1 MDNINNITRIDFPK
15 SYETASACGFT
26 QWDQGQKLEIS
37 GLDISN
43 EIVEVHF
50 SLDEYN
56 GKAKR
61 RLGTVV
67 DGVIHV
73 DIPVFVLEGP
83 EYCGG
88 ETYNAYA
95 WIYVSDDE
103 SAETKRKIELEI
115 VARSKPEDYVTPEE
129 LSFLQQLEAYI
140 GRKVDKSGHAPNMY
154 LGTDENGNVVTRES
168 SGGVTDEQVKSAV
181 EEYLEENP
189 ISVTEKD
196 PTVPD
201 WAKQPKKPSYTAT
214 EVGAL
219 SDETKVPTKTSE
231 LENDSGFITKE
242 HVENY
247 SVVLSHDGN
256 GNATIKGLVVL
267 LDGNE
272 VTY

>member
-15 SYETASACGFT
+15 SYETASACGFN

-140 GRKVDKSGHAPNMY
+140 GRKVDKSGHAPNMF
-154 LGTDENGNVVTRES
+154 LGTDEEGNVVAKES
-168 SGGVTDEQVKSAV
+168 SGDGGKDGASAYEIALANGFKGTEEEWLESLQGKDGDTPKRGIDYWTNEDIEVIKSDC
-181 EEYLEENP
+181 
-189 ISVTEKD
+189 K
-196 PTVPD
+196 
-201 WAKQPKKPSYTAT
+201 SYIDN
-214 EVGAL
+214 EIIG
-219 SDETKVPTKTSE
+219 
-231 LENDSGFITKE
+231 
-242 HVENY
+242 
-247 SVVLSHDGN
+247 GN
-256 GNATIKGLVVL
+256 S
-267 LDGNE
+267 
-272 VTY
+272 